1 MTESNEPLPQPI
13 EAEKSMAPGATVKV
27 DVLSFLVPRV
37 DALAERRGG
46 QSRFAMLNAVLLAG
60 LMVAESVV
68 TPTRKS

>member
-1 MTESNEPLPQPI
+1 MTNETPLPI
-13 EAEKSMAPGATVKV
+13 EVGKDMPTGVTVKA
-27 DVLSFLVPRV
+27 DILALLVPRV
-37 DALAERRGG
+37 DALAERCGG